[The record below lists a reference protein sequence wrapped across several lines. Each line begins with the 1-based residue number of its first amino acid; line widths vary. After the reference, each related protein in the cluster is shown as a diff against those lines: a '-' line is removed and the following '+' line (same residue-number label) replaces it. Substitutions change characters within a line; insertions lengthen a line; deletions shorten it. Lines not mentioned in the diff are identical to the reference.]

1 MQKNADPRICCH
13 EMSCDHYQSIIN
25 LVQYYQME
33 TRWSIRK
40 LLLQSFKAMC
50 HLDNVSVDILLGSV
64 LPAELVQDMYSNS
77 ANVERLLELA
87 SMLSMIFSLGL
98 KMPVTHEEQLD
109 CEFIRL
115 ILRLIES
122 PPTTDLG
129 EVLPD
134 VMITLLLSYNLQFE
148 EPAENCVMDAMK
160 AENTAKTLTEKLLM
174 LINREDDPTVVLN
187 HERANKTNSVLKLVT
202 DLFDNRDTASLFYTS
217 DCKVLIDILV
227 RQLSDLSPGDAN
239 RRNYLEL
246 CRKILRNTDYAE
258 HTHRKQDLMKIF
270 TRIFCEES
278 EDSVSDQ
285 KLVREIAN
293 EFPQIFKA

>member
-1 MQKNADPRICCH
+1 
-13 EMSCDHYQSIIN
+13 MSCDHYQSIIN

-50 HLDNVSVDILLGSV
+50 DLDHVSVDILLGSV

-77 ANVERLLELA
+77 SNVDRLRELA
-87 SMLSMIFSLGL
+87 SMLTMIFSLGL

-109 CEFIRL
+109 TEFVRL
-115 ILRLIES
+115 LLKIIES
-122 PPTTDLG
+122 PPSTDLA
-129 EVLPD
+129 EVLPEA
-134 VMITLLLSYNLQFE
+134 MLTLLLSYNLQFGSDGASTE
-148 EPAENCVMDAMK
+148 ENCVMEAFK
-160 AENTAKTLTEKLLM
+160 SVTSAKTTTEKLLM
-174 LINREDDPTVVLN
+174 LINREDDPTVVLK
-187 HERANKTNSVLKLVT
+187 HERANKVNAVLKLVM
-202 DLFDNRDTASLFYTS
+202 DLFDTRDSASLFYTS

-227 RQLSDLSPGDAN
+227 RQLSDLSAGDGN
-239 RRNYLEL
+239 RRKYLEL
-246 CRKILRNTDYAE
+246 CRRILRNTDYAE

-270 TRIFCEES
+270 TRIFCEET
-278 EDSVSDQ
+278 EESVSDQ